1 MHLKKK
7 NHLALYQT
15 CIFSQFCLAPDS
27 LINVIYTLQH
37 QALDFLNTSKLEQLF
52 DREKLMMS
60 CPEPSAGSP
69 TPRAPS
75 LNNRMSTTAGPVF
88 GEGTCQS
95 SSQPAGDQVHRP
107 IRGGPC
113 TAGSGPGSGTPSG
126 REAARGQQKQRADV
140 DTTRAF
146 GTMLPF
152 PPSLLLAAVV
162 RWRSSQM

>member
-1 MHLKKK
+1 M
-7 NHLALYQT
+7 A
-15 CIFSQFCLAPDS
+15 SDS

-95 SSQPAGDQVHRP
+95 RPQPAGDQVHRP

-113 TAGSGPGSGTPSG
+113 TAGSGPGSETPSG
-126 REAARGQQKQRADV
+126 VTRSCEWATETTCRRGCDRGIWN
-140 DTTRAF
+140 R
-146 GTMLPF
+146 
-152 PPSLLLAAVV
+152 AAVPTKSV
-162 RWRSSQM
+162 VGCRRPMELVTDVSTCFFPERC